1 MSIWGKDPAMAAT
14 IELGA
19 IFAVLASAA
28 PSIPSPRP
36 LRDGSY
42 SQREVSTFVS
52 ACRAEVRKGNEA
64 MAKLKPIVRDLQA
77 ILSAMT
83 TQANDQAERIIELEM
98 QVRAYQEEN
107 ERLKAEARSPAVSI
121 SYRR

>member
-14 IELGA
+14 MELGA
-19 IFAVLASAA
+19 IIALMASAA
-28 PSIPSPRP
+28 PSISSPRP

-42 SQREVSTFVS
+42 SHGEVSGFVS

-64 MAKLKPIVRDLQA
+64 MARMKPIIRDMQS
-77 ILSAMT
+77 ILTAMR
-83 TQANDQAERIIELEM
+83 TQAEDQAERIIELEM

-107 ERLKAEARSPAVSI
+107 AILKSEVRSPAVSL
-121 SYRR
+121 SFRR